1 MCVVEEF
8 YKDVP
13 SKETLKEFNNSIIDE
28 QQMVINWNSVVSV
41 LPMKMTNT
49 SLMFT
54 ILNLVAS
61 KKLC

>member
-49 SLMFT
+49 NLMFT

>member
-8 YKDVP
+8 YKDIP
-13 SKETLKEFNNSIIDE
+13 SRETVKEFNNTIVDE
-28 QQMVINWNSVVSV
+28 QQIVINWNSVVSL
-41 LPMKMTNT
+41 LPMKMTNA

-54 ILNLVAS
+54 IHNLVAS